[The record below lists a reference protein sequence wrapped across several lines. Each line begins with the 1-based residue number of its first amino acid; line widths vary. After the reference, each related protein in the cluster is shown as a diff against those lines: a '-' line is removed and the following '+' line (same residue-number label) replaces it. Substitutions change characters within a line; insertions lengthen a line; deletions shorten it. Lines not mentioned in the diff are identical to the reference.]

1 MRLGP
6 ILSNVPIIVTVAVA
20 VVVVVAAVALSV
32 SISVT
37 VAVAV
42 AISISSPVIIS
53 SFLLPKVS
61 VAGHQVARQKLC
73 RAKRGAFL
81 MYQGGGE

>member
-37 VAVAV
+37 VAV